1 MSGFVVDL
9 GIAEIDSFLAFNWD
23 FPGGSDG
30 KEPAC
35 SAADR
40 FDPWIGEDPLQ
51 KEMAAHSRILAWRI
65 PRTEKP
71 GGLQSMGLRRG
82 GHN

>member
-1 MSGFVVDL
+1 MSGFLVDL

-23 FPGGSDG
+23 FPGGSEG

-35 SAADR
+35 SADQS
-40 FDPWIGEDPLQ
+40 DPWIGEDPLQ
-51 KEMAAHSRILAWRI
+51 KEMATHSRILASRI

-71 GGLQSMGLRRG
+71 GGLQSMGSQRE
-82 GHN
+82 GHD